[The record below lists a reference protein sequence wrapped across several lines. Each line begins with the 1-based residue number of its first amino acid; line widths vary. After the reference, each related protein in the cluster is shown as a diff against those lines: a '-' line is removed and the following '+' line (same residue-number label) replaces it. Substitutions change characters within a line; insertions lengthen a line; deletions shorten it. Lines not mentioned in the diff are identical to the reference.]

1 AELRRHAVERPVVVA
16 IDDTQWLDS
25 ASARALRYALR
36 RIDREPVGV
45 IATLRA
51 GAGCEDPL
59 RGEDV
64 LPPGPT
70 YGLEPA
76 PLAQD
81 ELRDVLAGTVAAIS
95 RPLLARIHEISG
107 GNPLYA
113 VQLAR
118 SLPKDTSAYDT
129 VVLPDSLHAAIAEHL
144 ETVPPEL
151 GPLLDTASALGPTS
165 AQELRT
171 SVEGDVDALL
181 AAAEK
186 HGVLVIED
194 DLTVRF
200 AHPLLGSAVYRRLSP
215 LARRSVHA
223 RLARLTRADDRRARH
238 LALSTDEPDADVAR
252 LLD

>member
-151 GPLLDTASALGPTS
+151 GPLRRPPSARAPPPARG
-165 AQELRT
+165 LRAA
-171 SVEGDVDALL
+171 VAGAVAALL
-181 AAAEK
+181 AGAEK

-194 DLTVRF
+194 ALTVRSP
-200 AHPLLGSAVYRRLSP
+200 HPPLGPAVSRRLTP

-223 RLARLTRADDRRARH
+223 RLARLTHDD
-238 LALSTDEPDADVAR
+238 D
-252 LLD
+252 